1 MFVSRKIGFDTAKG
15 EPSSLGGGTSGPVR
29 RQGAAHARACLRH
42 AAADRAQDL
51 YALRVAAH
59 DDVEFHS
66 NFLDTLEADVP
77 TGCWVMRV
85 DPAQLRTRMKNIE

>member
-29 RQGAAHARACLRH
+29 RQGAAHTRACLRH

-59 DDVEFHS
+59 DDVESARDRFFKQAFS
-66 NFLDTLEADVP
+66 YFKQAFSY
-77 TGCWVMRV
+77 
-85 DPAQLRTRMKNIE
+85 QI